1 MSEKSRWDT
10 ADGLDSVAGTLA
22 AQYPRLKQEMLRWSA
37 CENIWLRRAAID
49 FQQRY
54 KEKTDTAL
62 LEQIIRNNLGTRAF
76 FIDKAIGWNLR
87 EYGKADPKGGALSCA
102 VPGRTVRAEREGSRQ
117 VPVRKRKNRGPASA
131 GPPGFCWIGPT
142 KTPTP
147 RRFCAPFRSTGS
159 GRCPSRGR
167 PARTHARSPARSG

>member
-87 EYGKADPKGGALSCA
+87 EYGKADPKGVRGFLARYRDELSALSA
-102 VPGRTVRAEREGSRQ
+102 RE
-117 VPVRKRKNRGPASA
+117 A
-131 GPPGFCWIGPT
+131 G
-142 KTPTP
+142 KYL
-147 RRFCAPFRSTGS
+147 
-159 GRCPSRGR
+159 
-167 PARTHARSPARSG
+167 